1 MASFLDKFK
10 IKTAVDN
17 YTKLDLG
24 CDHISSANFM
34 QFNVAYS
41 KEMVPGEKLSVNMET
56 FTRLAPMPVP
66 TFGRAKI
73 NNRAFFVPFRTI
85 FPGWNDFITDTSHVN
100 ANGNAVIVSSVPT
113 ISAINLSNCFTGSA
127 SEFYGAYSQTVDG
140 EDTPYDYGDG
150 RNKYKLTAFG
160 RQTMKILESLG
171 YKFVIGSQDTTTF
184 SALPLLAIA
193 KVYCDW
199 YYPSAYTADTIFSN
213 VESIFKQDTGLSAY
227 SLTTDDLNNIFSLL
241 RYVCY
246 DSDYFVSAWDNP
258 TTPNTGAYSAVTMSD
273 ITTDTFRI
281 NTGTGYGTPVVTQ
294 SNGNQPGVV
303 SQYALTALR
312 SLTDYM
318 KRHQLVGARA
328 LDRYLS
334 RFGVTLSAEKL
345 NRSIYIGNSSSGLQ
359 FGDIMSQADTE
370 GAQLGD
376 YAGKGIG
383 YDKVGFDYNTDE
395 YGMFIIISTIIPNT
409 GYYQGLNR
417 TVMHK
422 SKLDFWTPEFDNL
435 GTQAIAKGELYVPQ
449 KFEGFNGTFGGLT
462 TGVFG
467 WTPRYAEYKVGRDML
482 TGDFRYDTI
491 NTGQEAWHTL
501 REVDYTTSENIAH
514 NRLFTV
520 GQDSDQYS
528 RIFYNTDADA
538 ADKFNVI
545 YHFEVGSQS
554 PMKPLYDTYEFEDQ
568 GKEMVVDV
576 NGVKMN

>member
-41 KEMVPGEKLSVNMET
+41 KEMVPGERLSVNMET

-100 ANGNAVIVSSVPT
+100 ANGNAAILASVPT
-113 ISAINLSNCFTGSA
+113 VSAINISNCFTGQS
-127 SEFYGAYSQTVDG
+127 SEFYGAYAQLVTDG
-140 EDTPYDYGDG
+140 AYDYSYGE
-150 RNKYKLTAFG
+150 NKYKLTAFG

-171 YKFVIGSQDTTTF
+171 YKFAIGTTDTTTF
-184 SALPLLAIA
+184 SALPILAIA

-199 YYPSAYTADTIFSN
+199 YFPSAYTADTIFAN
-213 VESIFKQDTGLSAY
+213 VEGLFKQDSSLSAY
-227 SLTTDDLNNIFSLL
+227 SLTVNDLNNIFSLL

-258 TTPNTGAYSAVTMSD
+258 TAPNAGAYSNVSINDVTYADLRVNINSD
-273 ITTDTFRI
+273 
-281 NTGTGYGTPVVTQ
+281 GTPVVAQT
-294 SNGNQPGVV
+294 NGNNPNVV
-303 SQYALTALR
+303 SQYALNALR

-383 YDKVGFDYNTDE
+383 YDKASFDYNTDE
-395 YGMFIIISTIIPNT
+395 YGMFVIVSTIIPNT
-409 GYYQGLNR
+409 GYYQGINR

-435 GTQAIAKGELYVPQ
+435 GTQAIAKGELYFPQ
-449 KFEGFNGTFGGLT
+449 KFDDFTGTISGLT

-482 TGDFRYDTI
+482 TGDFRYDSI
-491 NTGQEAWHTL
+491 NTGQEAWHTM
-501 REVDYTTSENIAH
+501 REVDYTNTNNIAH

-520 GQDSDQYS
+520 GQDADQYS

-545 YHFEVGSQS
+545 YHFEIGSQS
-554 PMKPLYDTYEFEDQ
+554 PMKPLYDTYEFEDN